1 MDIFELTKTLI
12 NIESVTGHERA
23 CVEFLRGYLAARN
36 LEVVL
41 QPVSRD
47 RSNVFAKA
55 GKPDV
60 VLSTHIDTVPP
71 FLPAC
76 EDEEFIYGRG
86 ACDAKG
92 IVASQI
98 VAAERLLSERVT
110 DFGLLF
116 LVGEETSSDGARE
129 ANLHPPGSRYIINGE
144 PTENKLVVGSKGNL
158 RLEIRA
164 KGKMAHS
171 AYPHL
176 GDSAIEK
183 LIDILFDLRK
193 IPLPHDPLL
202 GPATLNVGVISGGR
216 APNVVPD
223 HASAQIAIRT
233 VNGSEEIRRKISEVI
248 GGRCEFEFVRDTPH
262 LCMEKLDGYETD
274 VVAFTTDLP
283 SLTRWGQPVLLG
295 PGSISVAH
303 TERECVGKAELVKGV
318 DLYCRLVQDL
328 KKTVESRES
337 RVDSRLVGGRKVVG
351 N

>member
-1 MDIFELTKTLI
+1 MDIFELTKALI

-36 LEVVL
+36 FDVVL

-47 RSNVFAKA
+47 RSNVFARA

-71 FLPAC
+71 FLPAR

-98 VAAERLLSERVT
+98 GAAERLLSEGVT

-158 RLEIRA
+158 RLDIRS

-176 GDSAIEK
+176 GESAIDK
-183 LIDILFDLRK
+183 LVDVLVDLRK
-193 IPLPHDPLL
+193 VPLPHDPLL

-223 HASAQIAIRT
+223 HASAQIVIRT
-233 VNGSEEIRRKISEVI
+233 VNGSDEIRRKISEVLS
-248 GGRCEFEFVRDTPH
+248 GRCEFEFVRDTPH
-262 LCMEKLDGYETD
+262 LCMQKLDGYETD

-283 SLTRWGQPVLLG
+283 SLTRWGRPVLLG

-303 TERECVGKAELVKGV
+303 TERECVGKAELVKAV
-318 DLYCRLVQDL
+318 ELYCRLVREL
-328 KKTVESRES
+328 KK
-337 RVDSRLVGGRKVVG
+337 G
-351 N
+351 